1 MSYSRKYFERM
12 FDMTNIVKNKQRG
25 GDTAIECA
33 SPSIDGE
40 IFPKKY
46 QPKYWT
52 ISSDGV
58 FLFAFFDNKHINMR
72 HLDRYCERFLNAARS
87 IDTMYVLVRPD
98 GQDAYLTYSLDGQ
111 GHITVSMESRVLFF
125 IEMSFSDKDS
135 LFNQT
140 ACNAFVNSV
149 PSGNRL
155 RHSIETF
162 GADNL
167 RPFHARSLVKI
178 VNNFDTTG
186 LIPRDHILVNTRQD
200 GPVCYRCLGFSDMTE
215 YEKLLIGFQ
224 LITHT
229 QCAVEG
235 DDYLWLST

>member
-1 MSYSRKYFERM
+1 MSYTRKYFERM
-12 FDMTNIVKNKQRG
+12 FDMTNIVKNKQRC
-25 GDTAIECA
+25 GDTAIERA
-33 SPSIDGE
+33 SPDIDGE

-52 ISSDGV
+52 VSSDGV
-58 FLFAFFDNKHINMR
+58 FIFAFFDNKRINLR

-87 IDTMYVLVRPD
+87 IDTMYALVRPD
-98 GQDAYLTYSLDGQ
+98 GQEMYLTYSLDGNQ
-111 GHITVSMESRVLFF
+111 HITVSMESRVLFF

-149 PSGNRL
+149 PRGNRL

-167 RPFHARSLVKI
+167 RPFHARSVVKV
-178 VNNFDTTG
+178 VNNFDSTNM
-186 LIPRDHILVNTRQD
+186 LPRDHILVNTSQD
-200 GPVCYRCLGFSDMTE
+200 GPVCYRCLGFSDMTD

-235 DDYLWLST
+235 DEYLWLST